1 MKDKE
6 IRIGFIGA
14 GAIGSLFGGYL
25 ASANLENYKQSIIF
39 FGRANHIDAINKK
52 GLRLQTDNGTLTI
65 NIIRA
70 FENYNNY
77 KSTFASEGSDK
88 FDYLFISTKAHNT
101 LKAIKEYKAI
111 VKSSKWVILLQNGIG
126 NEAIVEN
133 EVGKEKLVR
142 ILTSHGAL
150 LKEPGYVVHTG
161 VGFTKIGCLSPE
173 VNEIS
178 KSQSNAKEL
187 TLYNLKELM
196 DNGTIETEIVDDIIR
211 HSWEK
216 AFVNIG
222 INALG
227 AITRLKNGEL
237 LKLNSLN
244 HYMRILV
251 EEAVK
256 VAKAYGYIFQKE
268 KYVDLMFT
276 VAKETA
282 DNENSM
288 LQDIKRKKPTE
299 IDFLNGKI
307 VEIADHLKIDV
318 PFNRIMTDLVR
329 SLEYSYSYKS

>member
-1 MKDKE
+1 LKDKE
-6 IRIGFIGA
+6 VRIGFIGA

-25 ASANLENYKQSIIF
+25 ASANLENYKQSVIF

-52 GLRLQTDNGTLTI
+52 GLTLQTDNGALTI
-65 NIIRA
+65 NTIMA
-70 FENYNNY
+70 FDNYITY
-77 KSTFASEGSDK
+77 KNAYPSEESEK

-126 NEAIVEN
+126 NEAGVEK

-150 LKEPGYVVHTG
+150 LKEPGWVVHTG
-161 VGFTKIGCLSPE
+161 VGFTKMGCVFPKGDEKST
-173 VNEIS
+173 
-178 KSQSNAKEL
+178 SQSNSKKL
-187 TLYNLKELM
+187 TLNNLKEFL
-196 DNGTIETEIVDDIIR
+196 DNVMIETEIVDDIIR

-237 LKLNSLN
+237 LKFNSLN
-244 HYMRILV
+244 HYMIILV
-251 EEAVK
+251 EEAIK
-256 VAKAYGYIFQKE
+256 VAQAYGYKFQKE

-276 VAKETA
+276 VAKETSN
-282 DNENSM
+282 NENSM

-299 IDFLNGKI
+299 INFLNGKI
-307 VEIADHLKIDV
+307 VDFADKLKMDV
-318 PFNRIMTDLVR
+318 PFNRIITDLVR
-329 SLEYSYSYKS
+329 SLEYSYSCKN

>member
-1 MKDKE
+1 MKTIE

-25 ASANLENYKQSIIF
+25 ASANLENCKQSVIF
-39 FGRANHIDAINKK
+39 FGRANHIDVINKK
-52 GLRLQTDNGTLTI
+52 GLTLQTDNGTLTI
-65 NIIRA
+65 NTIKA
-70 FENYNNY
+70 FDTY
-77 KSTFASEGSDK
+77 STFKNTFPSEEGDK

-101 LKAIKEYKAI
+101 LKAIKEYKEI
-111 VKSSKWVILLQNGIG
+111 VKASKWVILLQNGIG
-126 NEAIVEN
+126 NEVSVER

-150 LKEPGYVVHTG
+150 LKEPGYVMHTG
-161 VGFTKIGCLSPE
+161 VGFTKMGCLPPE
-173 VNEIS
+173 VNQKS
-178 KSQSNAKEL
+178 KSQLATKKL
-187 TLYNLKELM
+187 TLYNLKELL
-196 DNGTIETEIVDDIIR
+196 DNVMIKTEIVDDIVK

-222 INALG
+222 INAIG

-237 LKLNSLN
+237 LKFDTLK
-244 HYMRILV
+244 HYMIILV
-251 EEAVK
+251 EEAITI
-256 VAKAYGYIFQKE
+256 AKAYGYIFQKE

-282 DNENSM
+282 NNENSM
-288 LQDIKRKKPTE
+288 LQDIKREKPTE

-307 VEIADHLKIDV
+307 VEIADQLKIDV

-329 SLEYSYSYKS
+329 SLEYSYSCRN

>member
-1 MKDKE
+1 MKDKKV
-6 IRIGFIGA
+6 RIGFIGA
-14 GAIGSLFGGYL
+14 GAIGILFGGYL
-25 ASANLENYKQSIIF
+25 ASANMENYKQSVIF

-52 GLRLQTDNGTLTI
+52 GLMLQTDNGTLIIDTI
-65 NIIRA
+65 KA
-70 FENYNNY
+70 FNTYSSY
-77 KSTFASEGSDK
+77 KNTSPSEESDK
-88 FDYLFISTKAHNT
+88 FDYLFISTKAHGT
-101 LKAIKEYKAI
+101 LKAIKEYENVVKA
-111 VKSSKWVILLQNGIG
+111 SNWVILLQNGIG
-126 NEAIVEN
+126 NEAVVEN
-133 EVGKEKLVR
+133 EIEKEKLVR

-161 VGFTKIGCLSPE
+161 VGFTKMGCFSPE
-173 VNEIS
+173 VNEKS
-178 KSQSNAKEL
+178 KNQSNAKKL
-187 TLYNLKELM
+187 TLYDLKELL
-196 DNGTIETEIVDDIIR
+196 DNVMIETEIVDDIVR

-237 LKLNSLN
+237 LRFNSLN
-244 HYMRILV
+244 HYMIILV

-256 VAKAYGYIFQKE
+256 VAKAYGYIFQKD

-282 DNENSM
+282 NNENSM

-307 VEIADHLKIDV
+307 VEIADQLKMDV
-318 PFNRIMTDLVR
+318 PFNRIVTDLVR
-329 SLEYSYSYKS
+329 SLEYSYSCKN

>member
-1 MKDKE
+1 LKE
-6 IRIGFIGA
+6 KEVRIGFIGA

-25 ASANLENYKQSIIF
+25 ASANLENYKQSVIF

-52 GLRLQTDNGTLTI
+52 GLILQTDNDTLIINTI
-65 NIIRA
+65 KA
-70 FENYNNY
+70 FENY
-77 KSTFASEGSDK
+77 STYPSEESDN
-88 FDYLFISTKAHNT
+88 FDYLFISTKAHST
-101 LKAIKEYKAI
+101 LKAIKEYKDF
-111 VKSSKWVILLQNGIG
+111 VKVSKWVILLQNGIG
-126 NEAIVEN
+126 NEAIAEN

-161 VGFTKIGCLSPE
+161 VGFTKMGCLSPE
-173 VNEIS
+173 VNEKI
-178 KSQSNAKEL
+178 KNQSNAKKL

-196 DNGTIETEIVDDIIR
+196 DNVMIETEIVDDIIR

-307 VEIADHLKIDV
+307 VEIAEQLKIDV
-318 PFNRIMTDLVR
+318 PFNRIMTDLIR
-329 SLEYSYSYKS
+329 SLEYSYLCIN